1 MFSTLGVQLIVQA
14 GLELLQHTVPLRG
27 SLHMHHGTF
36 CCCRCLL
43 FGLCSVLIYQISEVW
58 HTSAAA
64 ALRDNPDP
72 SQQLGPEVSVEQ
84 KLQAT
89 LTRLYAVLQH
99 ISRGL
104 AGRTAKALE
113 STVLRLLTSCATP
126 YSLISQLH
134 LCGKDDY
141 GRPHQGCLSKQGQP
155 LTSSHT

>member
-1 MFSTLGVQLIVQA
+1 
-14 GLELLQHTVPLRG
+14 
-27 SLHMHHGTF
+27 
-36 CCCRCLL
+36 
-43 FGLCSVLIYQISEVW
+43 
-58 HTSAAA
+58 
-64 ALRDNPDP
+64 
-72 SQQLGPEVSVEQ
+72 VEQ

-113 STVLRLLTSCATP
+113 STVLRLLTSCTTP
-126 YSLISQLH
+126 YSQYSLISQLH

-141 GRPHQGCLSKQGQP
+141 GRPHQGCLPKQGQP